1 LTWAFFPV
9 GALFRTLWT
18 SFQFRPVGNSLNT
31 LIMSAIAQAFLFWVA
46 AALVFARRDV
56 TISPE

>member
-1 LTWAFFPV
+1 
-9 GALFRTLWT
+9 
-18 SFQFRPVGNSLNT
+18 
-31 LIMSAIAQAFLFWVA
+31 MSAIAQAFLFWVA